1 MSLSNGYSSD
11 PTRWPAPSGPMKA
24 EARKDETVAIAVR
37 SGRLAEELREE
48 RRRIGRELHDTVCQ
62 EVTGIRLMA
71 GRLLREIEERDPELA
86 PRARCIVEELGR
98 AGDQLREIARGIFS
112 SPVEACGL
120 GGALHQLAARVRA
133 QHGIDCR
140 FECEE
145 PVEIAGQGR
154 AAELLRIAQ
163 EAVTNAV
170 RHSGASEIVIALKPA
185 EDGWKLEVRDNG
197 SAFSFEDGP
206 RGGMGLQ
213 TMRDRADRIR
223 ASLHLA
229 PPPVGPGT
237 LVSCSFCAGGD
248 HPTPEQSHML
258 TRSTGVDETRA

>member
-1 MSLSNGYSSD
+1 
-11 PTRWPAPSGPMKA
+11 
-24 EARKDETVAIAVR
+24 
-37 SGRLAEELREE
+37 
-48 RRRIGRELHDTVCQ
+48 
-62 EVTGIRLMA
+62 
-71 GRLLREIEERDPELA
+71 
-86 PRARCIVEELGR
+86 
-98 AGDQLREIARGIFS
+98 
-112 SPVEACGL
+112 
-120 GGALHQLAARVRA
+120 VRA

-197 SAFSFEDGP
+197 SFSFEDGP

-223 ASLHLA
+223 ASLCLA
-229 PPPVGPGT
+229 PPPAGPGT
-237 LVSCSFCAGGD
+237 LVSCSFSAGGD
-248 HPTPEQSHML
+248 HPTPEQAHML
-258 TRSTGVDETRA
+258 IRSAGVDETRA

>member
-1 MSLSNGYSSD
+1 MNLPKGDSPDASRWPL
-11 PTRWPAPSGPMKA
+11 PTRPVKTETRRDEKIARSRAPG
-24 EARKDETVAIAVR
+24 EI
-37 SGRLAEELREE
+37 AEELRQE

-71 GRLLREIEERDPELA
+71 GRLLRELEKRDPVLA
-86 PRARCIVEELGR
+86 PRARRIVEELGR
-98 AGDQLREIARGIFS
+98 AGDQLHDIARGFFS
-112 SPVEACGL
+112 SPVEADGL
-120 GGALHQLAARVRA
+120 GGALGDLAASVRA
-133 QHGIDCR
+133 RHGIDCR

-145 PVEIAGQGR
+145 PVEIDDQSR
-154 AAELLRIAQ
+154 AVELLRIAQ

-197 SAFSFEDGP
+197 SAFPFERRSSEGL
-206 RGGMGLQ
+206 GLQ
-213 TMRDRADRIR
+213 TMRDRADQIR

-237 LVSCSFCAGGD
+237 LVSCSFSTGGD
-248 HPTPEQSHML
+248 HPT
-258 TRSTGVDETRA
+258 V